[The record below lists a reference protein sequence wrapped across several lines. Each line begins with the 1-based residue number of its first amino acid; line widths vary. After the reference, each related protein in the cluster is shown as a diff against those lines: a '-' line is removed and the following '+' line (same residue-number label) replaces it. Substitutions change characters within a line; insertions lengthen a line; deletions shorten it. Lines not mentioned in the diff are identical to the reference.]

1 MSVDLSDISEAR
13 IDPSDVLGGGFST
26 ELTEEEIKPHI
37 GVANSVVQDRLVDKG
52 LNERRLTQIEALL
65 ARHSI
70 RAGPDRQ
77 VDSESIGPVS
87 RDYSGDFA
95 ARELESTA
103 PGQQAMML
111 DSSDTLGRQ
120 TIGFF
125 SCNG

>member
-1 MSVDLSDISEAR
+1 MSVNLDDISDAR
-13 IDPSDVLGGGFST
+13 IDVSDVRGGGFQT
-26 ELTEEEIKPHI
+26 ELDDPEIKPHI
-37 GVANSVVQDRLVDKG
+37 RIAHEVVQDKLAGKLSDTK
-52 LNERRLTQIEALL
+52 LAQIEALL

-70 RAGPDRQ
+70 RMEPDRQ
-77 VDSESIGPVS
+77 VDEESIGPVS
-87 RDYSGDFA
+87 RTYSGDFEA
-95 ARELESTA
+95 KELDATA